1 MKRILVVEDEP
12 DIRELLVSYL
22 VDAGYDVVSAGD
34 GVEALGIFDENID
47 LVVLDILI
55 PKIDGFGVCEVI
67 RKRSDVP
74 IIFLSALD
82 DEANLIKGYDLEAD
96 DYVTKPFSMQV
107 FLKKVRAILMRGGA
121 KQAKPDVEEIR
132 YKDVLMIPDKM
143 QCKVG
148 ERDVELTSREYEL
161 LLTLIKHPGRVYTRD
176 VLLDL
181 IWDVNT
187 FVDER
192 IVDSHIKNLRHKLGN
207 DIIDTVRGRGY
218 RVAEDQE

>member
-34 GVEALGIFDENID
+34 GVEALGLFDETVD

-121 KQAKPDVEEIR
+121 KQAEPDVEEIR

-148 ERDVELTSREYEL
+148 DREVELTSREYEL